1 MGQTAGFAA
10 DHGLS
15 DRLLDQLTGRI
26 FKIVIRLYLSEKQ
39 TTAMKFRNPQLDHIF
54 PFYNARF
61 HEVS

>member
-15 DRLLDQLTGRI
+15 DRLLDRLTGRI

-39 TTAMKFRNPQLDHIF
+39 TTAMKFRNP
-54 PFYNARF
+54 
-61 HEVS
+61 

>member
-26 FKIVIRLYLSEKQ
+26 FKIVTILDNSEKQ
-39 TTAMKFRNPQLDHIF
+39 TMVMSSGN
-54 PFYNARF
+54 FY
-61 HEVS
+61 